1 MKLRYLFSMIL
12 SSVLLLS
19 SCVKENTASWDNIKL
34 SATYLSISEE
44 GGTAKLTVTATEDW
58 AFVEA
63 APEWLTIDKMSG
75 AAGETVVT
83 FSAEE
88 TTSGR
93 EAELSIKAGGNTQ
106 YLRVRQGSLE
116 ASSATCA
123 EVIAGPDG
131 KTYRVKGTVTAI
143 ANTTYGNWY
152 LNDGTGEVYVYGTLD
167 KDGKTKNFESLG
179 IEVGDVVEV
188 EGPKLTYGTTIELV
202 DVTVLSI
209 EKALLT
215 IETSEPTVK
224 AEGGEVTIEVTYK
237 GKGLFPAVSEDAQ
250 DWLSIVSTETKFG
263 EPTKIEPNPA
273 DTAVVKIKVAPF
285 EEYVPK
291 REGIVIFSSSMKDD
305 ENKVI
310 STETSFTITQTGL
323 VVPTIAE
330 VRASTKGDKV
340 TTEGSVMAIHQKG
353 YIISD
358 ATGSIY
364 VYTNAVPEVAVGNK
378 IKISGEFDNYYGTL
392 QIKNA
397 TVSSND
403 AATSV
408 TYPTPID
415 LTDPAKYEEFATF
428 SATNPTE
435 FAYVKIKGVLSGNYN
450 NIVTVGT
457 SKKTAQFDWSSGDY
471 AALNGKTVVVKAYI
485 KGFHSSGYYQ
495 LMEVS
500 VVEEGLEPEEPTIM
514 TLTNAE
520 ICAAMTSTETSY
532 VTYDITSASG
542 TWNVNASRLNTNT
555 FLQCRGKKG
564 GYIKTPEFEKEIKSV
579 TIHFSSANK
588 VYANNV
594 YCVFPSTWT
603 APTADA
609 AYPEDGNV
617 GKATTDGSYSLTIPV
632 NAGNKQVYISII
644 GTYSYYLDHIDVAF

>member
-1 MKLRYLFSMIL
+1 MIL
-12 SSVLLLS
+12 ASVLLFAG
-19 SCVKENTASWDNIKL
+19 CTKEQSIDSFDNIKL
-34 SATYLSISEE
+34 SKTYVSISDE
-44 GGTAKLTVTATEDW
+44 GGSSQITVTATEAW
-58 AFVEA
+58 AFDEKA
-63 APEWLTIDKMSG
+63 IPTWLTIDNLSG

-83 FSAEE
+83 FSAEAI
-88 TTSGR
+88 SGGR
-93 EAELSIKAGGNTQ
+93 DCELTIKAGNNTQ
-106 YLRVRQGSLE
+106 HLRVCQGSKT
-116 ASSATCA
+116 AVNATAA
-123 EVIAGPDG
+123 EVNAAPDG
-131 KTYRVKGTVTAI
+131 KSFRIKGKCTSI
-143 ANTTYGNWY
+143 ANFDYGNWY
-152 LNDGTGEVYVYGTLD
+152 LEDETGTVYIYGTLD
-167 KDGKTKNFESLG
+167 ANGGTKNFKSLNL
-179 IEVGDVVEV
+179 EVGDIVEI
-188 EGPKLTYGTTIELV
+188 EGPKGSYKDAPQMV
-202 DVTVLSI
+202 NVTVLSI
-209 EKALLT
+209 EKALLQIT
-215 IETSEPTVK
+215 TPQPTVK
-224 AEGGEVTIEVTYK
+224 AEGDEISVEVLYK
-237 GKGLFPAVSEDAQ
+237 GKGVFPSVAADAQ
-250 DWLSIVSTETKFG
+250 DWISISSTETKLG
-263 EPTKIEPNPA
+263 IPSKTEPNPV
-273 DTAVVKIKVAPF
+273 DTAIVKIKVAAF
-285 EEYVPK
+285 EEFVPK
-291 REGIVIFSSSMKDD
+291 REGTVIFSSSMKDD
-305 ENKVI
+305 KNTVI

-340 TTEGSVMAIHQKG
+340 NTEGTVMAIHQKG

-403 AATSV
+403 GATSV

-457 SKKTAQFDWSSGDY
+457 SKKTAQFDYSSGDY

-485 KGFHSSGYYQ
+485 KGFHSNGYYQ

-520 ICAAMTSTETSY
+520 ICAAMTSSETSY
-532 VTYDITSASG
+532 VEYTIESASG
-542 TWNVNASRLNTNT
+542 TWTVNASQNNANT
-555 FLQCRGKKG
+555 FLQCRGRKG
-564 GYIKTPEFEKEIKSV
+564 SYIKTPAFDQDIKSV
-579 TIHFSSANK
+579 TLHFSEAKS
-588 VYANNV
+588 VYADNV

-603 APTADA
+603 APTEDA

-617 GKATTDGSYSLTIPV
+617 GKATTDGSSSLTIPV